1 MSPNN
6 NDFIRFCSLIEL
18 LGEDAHLREASVMP
32 GQCMKEISLGP
43 AHYTV
48 AVAVQGEL
56 DQCGTSA
63 QTLALLRTWLQ
74 DKAAM
79 RLILVETR
87 TLKLR
92 EFGTISARHVW
103 HCCLV

>member
-43 AHYTV
+43 AH
-48 AVAVQGEL
+48 
-56 DQCGTSA
+56 
-63 QTLALLRTWLQ
+63 
-74 DKAAM
+74 
-79 RLILVETR
+79 
-87 TLKLR
+87 
-92 EFGTISARHVW
+92 
-103 HCCLV
+103 